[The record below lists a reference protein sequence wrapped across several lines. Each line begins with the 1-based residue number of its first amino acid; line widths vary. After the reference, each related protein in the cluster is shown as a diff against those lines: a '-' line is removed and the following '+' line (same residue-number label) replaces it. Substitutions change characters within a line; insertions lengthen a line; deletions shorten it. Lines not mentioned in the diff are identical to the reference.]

1 MLPGRLG
8 PYTLL
13 RQIAVGGMAEIYL
26 ASVPTD
32 TRLNNAKADDTS
44 SHGTGGTRQVAIK
57 VIHRDNANDP
67 DFVRMLIDEARLS
80 VQLNHANIVHTYDLG
95 KEKDQYYIV
104 MEFIDG
110 ADLFKVQQR
119 ASAKRI
125 SFPIELC
132 AYVARE
138 VARGL
143 DFAHRLKDQEGR
155 PLHIVHRD
163 ISPQNVLLSYA
174 GAVKITDFGI
184 AKAAHRAEQTQAGI
198 IKGKY
203 YYMSPEQALGR
214 IIDRRTDV
222 FAGGIL
228 LYEMLVGEMLYYDE
242 DIDRLLG
249 MVRKADISPPLR
261 RRSDIPQALSDIA
274 MKALRKRLDERYQTA
289 TDFAAALDGFLNQY
303 APRFGAHDL
312 GQFVTKVMDTPRKGG
327 RVSDPTMSV
336 AALSPADARDD
347 ISPTVGLSSDQVRRL
362 GIGVHDENSLIFQS
376 QSRLLALLAES
387 SSGSAIPADT
397 DSSFETSR
405 RRASHSGSIDIPEFA
420 TTSPRDAVHARTL
433 RRDERKTEIDPELL
447 EITNPLHPQGKS
459 RRAASRNTPSGPTG
473 DFTERLAAYQVHAA
487 LSAEPKPVR
496 RPHAAGAVDAQRG
509 LAFERMPAP
518 IVRENPIDVEQPH
531 RTSKIREPKVEL
543 TQSDLYPQVEPP
555 SDGGDLGLADSLD
568 AISNEATHEGLSA
581 LAPHSASA
589 VQPAASG
596 SGEPLVVLSPSSSS
610 QTGVAAS
617 SSQSY
622 SQLAASSASLGPSLT
637 SDRAALSGSSSG
649 RGRGLWGYVVT
660 AVGAATFASVITW
673 NVATRMAPSFPS
685 VQPVDASVPVAVDTP
700 PSLWVPDEIPQKEP
714 PPAPLV
720 GAETAAGG
728 PPEAPEARGAV
739 EDASGKPSSPEQTA
753 GRGTLRINSVPEGAE
768 VYVQRKLIG
777 TTPLEL
783 NDQPLDVDVKVELR
797 VPGYQ
802 KKKKRLHWN
811 GKTELDVTLKLDEE
825 KADEAGSGSTD
836 KPTES
841 APAAAPSQSDN

>member
-1 MLPGRLG
+1 
-8 PYTLL
+8 
-13 RQIAVGGMAEIYL
+13 MAEIYL

-32 TRLNNAKADDTS
+32 TTLNNAKADDKLGS
-44 SHGTGGTRQVAIK
+44 GGMRQVAIK

-119 ASAKRI
+119 ASSKRI

-143 DFAHRLKDQEGR
+143 DFAHRLKDQDGR

-242 DIDRLLG
+242 DLDRLLTI
-249 MVRKADISPPLR
+249 VRRADIAPPIR

-289 TDFAAALDGFLNQY
+289 ADLGAALDGFLSKY
-303 APRFGAHDL
+303 APNFGAQDL
-312 GQFVTKVMDTPRKGG
+312 GQFVTKVMDTQRRGN
-327 RVSDPTMSV
+327 RLSDPTMSV
-336 AALSPADARDD
+336 MAVSPVDARDD
-347 ISPTVGLSSDQVRRL
+347 ISPTVGLSSDQVLRL

-376 QSRLLALLAES
+376 QSRLLALLGDS
-387 SSGSAIPADT
+387 STGSALGGT
-397 DSSFETSR
+397 DSSLETNP
-405 RRASHSGSIDIPEFA
+405 RRASHSGSIDIAEFA
-420 TTSPRDAVHARTL
+420 TAGQDDDSHARTL
-433 RRDERKTEIDPELL
+433 RRDQHKTEVDPELL
-447 EITNPLHPQGKS
+447 EITNPLHDKGTS
-459 RRAASRNTPSGPTG
+459 HRASSRNTPSGPTG
-473 DFTERLAAYQVHAA
+473 DFTERLAAYQMKAA
-487 LSAEPKPVR
+487 LAANGRPAR
-496 RPHAAGAVDAQRG
+496 RAQAAGSGDGARA
-509 LAFERMPAP
+509 LAFERLPAP
-518 IVRENPIDVEQPH
+518 IVSENTIDVESPH

-543 TQSDLYPQVEPP
+543 TQSDLYPQVDPLMDPATAPP
-555 SDGGDLGLADSLD
+555 TAEAGDSLD
-568 AISNEATHEGLSA
+568 AISTESTQEGLPASEPRQTSGQTAGSGEALVVLSHSSSQSVVPAASSQSLSA
-581 LAPHSASA
+581 LAA
-589 VQPAASG
+589 
-596 SGEPLVVLSPSSSS
+596 SSSS
-610 QTGVAAS
+610 MVPG
-617 SSQSY
+617 
-622 SQLAASSASLGPSLT
+622 LA
-637 SDRAALSGSSSG
+637 SDRAALVASPSG

-660 AVGAATFASVITW
+660 AVGAATFSSVITW
-673 NVATRMAPSFPS
+673 NVATRMAQVAPPPL
-685 VQPVDASVPVAVDTP
+685 VPDASVAAAEPPPV
-700 PSLWVPDEIPQKEP
+700 LWVPDDAPTEEP
-714 PPAPLV
+714 PPAPLSPPP
-720 GAETAAGG
+720 GSSASSTESTSPAKPASEAAAET
-728 PPEAPEARGAV
+728 
-739 EDASGKPSSPEQTA
+739 
-753 GRGTLRINSVPEGAE
+753 GTIRINSVPEGAE
-768 VYVQRKLIG
+768 VYIQRKLIG

-783 NDQPLDVDVKVELR
+783 NEQPVDSDVKIELR
-797 VPGYQ
+797 LPGYQ

-825 KADEAGSGSTD
+825 VAEPSGEGD
-836 KPTES
+836 GAKPASSPPTA
-841 APAAAPSQSDN
+841 APAQSAN